1 MHSSISAL
9 FTLCGATVVFRLA
22 LRAALFVTSLTN
34 HRDWFLSVKP
44 ASRFDVEVWP
54 GLVQFDVNGLVI
66 IAKVAFM
73 VLLRTINQCMNIEYY
88 CRIHM

>member
-1 MHSSISAL
+1 MKLTS
-9 FTLCGATVVFRLA
+9 RL
-22 LRAALFVTSLTN
+22 
-34 HRDWFLSVKP
+34 
-44 ASRFDVEVWP
+44 DVEVWP

-73 VLLRTINQCMNIEYY
+73 VLLGTINQCMNIECY